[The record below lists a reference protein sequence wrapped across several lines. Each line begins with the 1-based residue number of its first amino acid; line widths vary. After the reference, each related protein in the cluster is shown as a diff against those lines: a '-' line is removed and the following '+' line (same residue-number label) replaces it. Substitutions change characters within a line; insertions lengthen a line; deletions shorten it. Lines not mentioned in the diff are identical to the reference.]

1 MPAAPPS
8 SYPSSSSR
16 ALRGPFFMPQGGAR
30 GRRPGSFEAY
40 LRAGW
45 IAHIETRGRAAP
57 FSWRS
62 RSLEG
67 LLGGKASALPGAEGP
82 YSRIRALG
90 AACRSGRS
98 ARLRK
103 RRPGV
108 RPVEGPFRSAP
119 AIQMHGAGPAPC
131 IPFLS
136 KRRNRRTIPR
146 TPASLRRMGP
156 RAHSPPSIRM
166 IIDMVL
172 HLRAP
177 CLPRRAPRARG
188 GPGDSYMCTKCAD
201 RYSRPRGARSLA
213 SLIPARRQPQ
223 GGPARV
229 P

>member
-1 MPAAPPS
+1 M
-8 SYPSSSSR
+8 
-16 ALRGPFFMPQGGAR
+16 GGGAR
-30 GRRPGSFEAY
+30 GRGPHPPWLFVCGLDGSHLSKPGAGRPLFHGALPVS
-40 LRAGW
+40 
-45 IAHIETRGRAAP
+45 
-57 FSWRS
+57 
-62 RSLEG
+62 EG

-108 RPVEGPFRSAP
+108 RPVEGPFRSAL
-119 AIQMHGAGPAPC
+119 AIQMPGAGPAPC
-131 IPFLS
+131 LPFLS
-136 KRRNRRTIPR
+136 KRRDRRTIPR
-146 TPASLRRMGP
+146 TPASLR
-156 RAHSPPSIRM
+156 RM

-188 GPGDSYMCTKCAD
+188 GPGDSDMCARYVGAD
-201 RYSRPRGARSLA
+201 SRPRGPRSLA
-213 SLIPARRQPQ
+213 SLIPTRRQPQ